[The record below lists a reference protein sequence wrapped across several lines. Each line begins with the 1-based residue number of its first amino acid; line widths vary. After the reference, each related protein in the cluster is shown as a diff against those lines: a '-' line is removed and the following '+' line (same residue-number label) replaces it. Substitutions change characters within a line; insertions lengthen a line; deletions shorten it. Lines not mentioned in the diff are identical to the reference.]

1 MLSLKKMASSSE
13 GVLSFVKL
21 SALTGFVGTLD
32 YWLWPQL
39 NSERLMQ
46 YNNITAVVAPIQPSN
61 EQMKLYLDDF
71 FDQWHTQECLHSG
84 ELQCEFYLFLA
95 TYALYGMGTFA
106 ICAMMHKMPRFG
118 LAYAIADGSFFWL
131 QSFVIAIVVLDI
143 SVQQICWLWRGAVA
157 GSVVTQWRC
166 LQLRYCVFKC
176 SVIECY
182 IRRRG
187 VRSCSWNRRCRCLQ
201 RFGGSNWAAA
211 ASFCV

>member
-1 MLSLKKMASSSE
+1 MASSSE

-46 YNNITAVVAPIQPSN
+46 YNNITGVVAPIQPSN

-71 FDQWHTQECLHSG
+71 FDQWHTQECLNSG
-84 ELQCEFYLFLA
+84 KLQCEFYLFLA

-118 LAYAIADGSFFWL
+118 LAYAIADGSFYNVFH
-131 QSFVIAIVVLDI
+131 QYVVRGRFVAPDSLA
-143 SVQQICWLWRGAVA
+143 LWGAQF
-157 GSVVTQWRC
+157 GTLSGPTLWGCLCFMCDSESHPVVTTVAQHP
-166 LQLRYCVFKC
+166 
-176 SVIECY
+176 
-182 IRRRG
+182 
-187 VRSCSWNRRCRCLQ
+187 
-201 RFGGSNWAAA
+201 
-211 ASFCV
+211 